1 MDTIDCGDNNQAMHT
16 KRAQG
21 IFFVKGAKVDV
32 NRYWRDGYL
41 LLRNLFDPEE
51 FGVMRERILEA
62 VRRIEEEQAP
72 VTDALSDS
80 LMHPFVYDDR
90 LIAVARRLLNRD
102 DVTYFGDGSFAVL
115 GRNYDPA
122 DAVGWHRDNTD
133 RYDLGAPDWQTPYTL
148 IRFGFYL
155 QDHQRRSGGL
165 MVRRKSHNIMMR
177 GLQAQVNERYL
188 NTGPGDVVVWN
199 MRLQHAGVG
208 RCLRGI
214 PGVALGPWKQRRI
227 PEFLQAP
234 YTAGERAAFW
244 VSYGIDDAHLKRH
257 CDYLVTRTERLGFW
271 KESHY
276 TPEALA
282 LCDEVGLGVVNMP
295 DRIRSMLAAGEPVGQ
310 HAHHYQ
316 FPY

>member
-1 MDTIDCGDNNQAMHT
+1 MIVRSTAIDAA
-16 KRAQG
+16 R
-21 IFFVKGAKVDV
+21 F
-32 NRYWRDGYL
+32 WREGYL
-41 LLRNLFDPEE
+41 LLRGLFSLSEFHDIRENVLESLRLREE
-51 FGVMRERILEA
+51 RGA
-62 VRRIEEEQAP
+62 SA
-72 VTDALSDS
+72 TDALADP
-80 LMHPFVYDDR
+80 LLQDYVHDAR
-90 LIAVARRLLNRD
+90 LVTVARRLLERD
-102 DVTYFGDGSFAVL
+102 DIVYYGDGSYAVV
-115 GRNYDPA
+115 GHDYEPG
-122 DAVGWHRDNTD
+122 VHVGGWHRDNTD
-133 RYDLGAPDWQTPYTL
+133 RDDLGAPDWQRPYTL

-214 PGVALGPWKQRRI
+214 PGIALGPWKQRRI